1 MNKLV
6 VHNKDGSTLKGH
18 SSDFNPAL
26 PFFHIATLEKPDDS
40 VKVWFDNLKAVFIVM
55 DFIGDAQHLDSLD
68 FSRIPLAAK
77 HIIIT
82 FKDGEIFYGTS
93 DLAHNSSKGFYI
105 FPADNN
111 SNTIRAYVLK
121 SAIENVKII

>member
-26 PFFHIATLEKPDDS
+26 PFFHIATLKKPDDS
-40 VKVWFDNLKAVFIVM
+40 VKVWFENLKAIFLVR

-68 FSRIPLAAK
+68 FSRIPLEAK

-93 DLAHNSSKGFYI
+93 DLTHNSSKGFYI
-105 FPADNN
+105 FPADKN
-111 SNTIRAYVLK
+111 SNTIGAYVLK
-121 SAIENVKII
+121 SAIENVRII

>member
-6 VHNKDGSTLKGH
+6 VHKKDGSILKGY

-26 PFFHIATLEKPDDS
+26 PYFHIITLGKPDDS
-40 VKVWFDNLKAVFIVM
+40 VEIWFENLKAIFIVM
-55 DFIGDAQHLDSLD
+55 DFIGDAHHLDSLD
-68 FSRIPLAAK
+68 FSRIPLSAK

-93 DLAHNSSKGFYI
+93 DLAHKSSKGFYI
-105 FPADNN
+105 FSADEC
-111 SNTIRAYVLK
+111 SNTIKAYVLN
-121 SAIENVKII
+121 SAIESVKII